1 MKRLFL
7 YIPFFSAAM
16 SLVSCSDE
24 TASGLPDSEKTPVS
38 LTVEHTGISSLTRA
52 VVSGGESA
60 KAFTQDTRLFFYMEA
75 EKDGAAKKKWGCNYG
90 TAAREPD
97 AADGRKS
104 AVVFN
109 GNSLYWDDAFAR
121 DTKLTVYSL
130 AMANSMAESMET
142 VSPAVTLN
150 ATTSRYAFTEEATDI
165 APTVSVTLGNG
176 DKQDVSSVADQDL
189 VFSNNVSTLNGEGNR
204 LKFDNTAKL
213 FDKGELV
220 YNHALT
226 SMTFKLK
233 AGDGFTGV
241 DDFNFVDA
249 TGIATGFELKGFY
262 GMGTFNVKEGTFSSQ
277 DVVDYADIAHAA
289 SPTAESKAHTLKALL
304 VPGTDITAA
313 TEAVSFII
321 AGNKYVLTMAQLH
334 NAIKGNADNMDGS
347 EVKETVLDG
356 GKRLKA
362 GVNYEFVFTVS
373 KSKIENITAA
383 VVDWENV
390 VTEEQTPSNA
400 RIVITTKNDKGT
412 AITNAGVFSLYRAVD
427 TGNTAVTDDYV
438 GFNYLTGYTTDGA
451 ATLTYTDGKFT
462 TNWYWESNA
471 AYYHFRAANTTVT
484 QAEAGDYLSLASK
497 EGTYADVLWGAPFK
511 NFEGSFTYDTTNG
524 FDRSA
529 STVADI
535 ANHDIHHAIGATK
548 SAVNLTLFHLM
559 SDITFKVRTTTAD
572 NKVTLVDGADKT
584 SIQLRSVA
592 KTGKALMGNGCVT
605 ADNESRADFTFG
617 SPSITYKDEAEPKSV
632 DYISWHGGF
641 VPQPLDGVQLVITT
655 PDQNQYIVD
664 LKDVL
669 TSTPPTY
676 SNVSYPA
683 YEGNKV
689 SCWHPG
695 IRYTY
700 TFTLTKTGIENISAN
715 IVGWEEV
722 SAGDDN
728 VQIQ

>member
-1 MKRLFL
+1 MKRNFL
-7 YIPFFSAAM
+7 HIPFLAVLLTM
-16 SLVSCSDE
+16 TSCSQDE
-24 TASGLPDSEKTPVS
+24 EGNVTCDSEKTPILFTVGQTGVS
-38 LTVEHTGISSLTRA
+38 PLTRA
-52 VVSGGESA
+52 VVSGGEPA
-60 KAFTQDTRLFFYMEA
+60 RAFTKDTRLFLYMEA
-75 EKDGAAKKKWGCNYG
+75 EKSEKIKKKWGCNYG
-90 TAAREPD
+90 TAIGEPD
-97 AADGRKS
+97 AGDGMS
-104 AVVFN
+104 AVAFSDN
-109 GNSLYWDDAFAR
+109 YLYWDDAFAR

-130 AMANSMAESMET
+130 AMANSMAESMT
-142 VSPAVTLN
+142 TTSPAVTLN
-150 ATTSRYAFTEEATDI
+150 ATTSRFPFTEETTDI
-165 APTVSVTLGNG
+165 APTVSIILGNG
-176 DKQDVSSVADQDL
+176 DKQDVASVAQQDL
-189 VFSNNVSTLNGEGNR
+189 VFSNNVST

-220 YNHALT
+220 YNHALA
-226 SMTFKLK
+226 SMTFKLN
-233 AGDGFTGV
+233 AGDGFDSM
-241 DDFNFVDA
+241 DDFRFVDA
-249 TGIATGFELKGFY
+249 AGNPTGFELKGFY
-262 GMGTFNVKEGTFSSQ
+262 GKGTFNVKEGTFSSQ

-304 VPGTDITAA
+304 VPGTDIIAA

-412 AITNAGVFSLYRAVD
+412 AITDASIFSLYRAVD
-427 TGNTAVTDDYV
+427 TGNTAVIDDYV

-451 ATLTYTDGKFT
+451 ATLTFADGKFT
-462 TNWYWESNA
+462 TNWNWESNA

-484 QAEAGDYLSLASK
+484 QAEAGDYLSLASQ

-511 NFEGSFTYDTTNG
+511 SFEGSFTYDTANG

-584 SIQLRSVA
+584 SILLRSVA
-592 KTGKALMGNGCVT
+592 NTGKALMGNGCVT

-641 VPQPLDGVQLVITT
+641 VPQPLDGVKLVITT
-655 PDQNQYIVD
+655 PDKNQYVVD

-689 SCWHPG
+689 SWWHPG